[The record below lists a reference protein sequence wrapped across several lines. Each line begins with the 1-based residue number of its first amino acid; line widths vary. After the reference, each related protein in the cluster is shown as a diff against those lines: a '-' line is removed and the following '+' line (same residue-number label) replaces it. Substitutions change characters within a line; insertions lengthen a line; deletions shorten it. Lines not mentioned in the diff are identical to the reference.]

1 MKWLLDI
8 AYIGIGASYRWIL
21 IAVALVGIL
30 VGALFAAGILG
41 GGDDDDETATTG
53 FSTPVPLP
61 TITPGPTPTITPIPT
76 LKPTTAP
83 TATSVP
89 VVVLP
94 TIPAQTQTPPVERSR
109 EIIVPIILAGAANLG
124 SLEFVLAY
132 DPDVV
137 EVTSVETGTLTEES
151 LLESSA
157 GTPGLLWVGIIDAV
171 GISEDGPAAVVTFK
185 VIESSDSDTLLI
197 LQNVV
202 AYDAASYL
210 DIIVEASPGSFS
222 TMDGSITPPSLTF
235 AP

>member
-30 VGALFAAGILG
+30 VGALFAAGVHG
-41 GGDDDDETATTG
+41 GGDDDGEAATTG
-53 FSTPVPLP
+53 FSTPVPLD
-61 TITPGPTPTITPIPT
+61 TRTPGPPPTTTPVPT

-89 VVVLP
+89 IVVLP
-94 TIPAQTQTPPVERSR
+94 TAPAQPTPPPVVRSR
-109 EIIVPIILAGAANLG
+109 EIIVPINLVGAANLG

-132 DPDVV
+132 DPDMV
-137 EVTSVETGTLTEES
+137 EVTTVETGTLTEES

-171 GISEDGPAAVVTFK
+171 GIGEDGAAAIVTFR
-185 VIESSDSDTLLI
+185 VINSSDSDSPLI

-202 AYDAASYL
+202 AFDAVSYL
-210 DIIVEASPGSFS
+210 DIIVEASSGSLS
-222 TMDGSITPPSLTF
+222 TRDGSVTPPSLTF

>member
-8 AYIGIGASYRWIL
+8 AYIGISASYRWIL

-30 VGALFAAGILG
+30 VGALFAAGVLG
-41 GGDDDDETATTG
+41 GSDDDDETTTTG
-53 FSTPVPLP
+53 FSTPLPLP

-76 LKPTTAP
+76 LKPTIAP
-83 TATSVP
+83 TVTSVP

-94 TIPAQTQTPPVERSR
+94 TTPAQTPTPPVLRSK
-109 EIIVPIILAGAANLG
+109 EIIVPVNLAGAVNLG

-132 DPDVV
+132 DPDVL
-137 EVTSVETGTLTEES
+137 EVTTVETGNLTEES

-171 GISEDGPAAVVTFK
+171 GISEDGLAAVVTFR
-185 VIESSDSDTLLI
+185 VIESSDSDSSLI

-202 AYDAASYL
+202 AYNAASYL
-210 DIIVEASPGSFS
+210 DIIVEASPGSLS
-222 TMDGSITPPSLTF
+222 TIDGSVTPPSLTF

>member
-1 MKWLLDI
+1 MC
-8 AYIGIGASYRWIL
+8 G
-21 IAVALVGIL
+21 
-30 VGALFAAGILG
+30 
-41 GGDDDDETATTG
+41 
-53 FSTPVPLP
+53 
-61 TITPGPTPTITPIPT
+61 
-76 LKPTTAP
+76 
-83 TATSVP
+83 VP
-89 VVVLP
+89 VHAAEGYLLTLIRKGFRVAVCEQMESPAEAKKRGYKSVVK
-94 TIPAQTQTPPVERSR
+94 R
-109 EIIVPIILAGAANLG
+109 
-124 SLEFVLAY
+124 
-132 DPDVV
+132 DVV
-137 EVTSVETGTLTEES
+137 RLVTPGTLTEES

>member
-8 AYIGIGASYRWIL
+8 AYIGISASYRWIL

-30 VGALFAAGILG
+30 VGALFAAGVLG
-41 GGDDDDETATTG
+41 GSDDDDETATTG
-53 FSTPVPLP
+53 FSTPVPRP
-61 TITPGPTPTITPIPT
+61 TITPGPTSTITPIPT
-76 LKPTTAP
+76 LKPTIAP

-94 TIPAQTQTPPVERSR
+94 TTPTQTPTPPVLRSK
-109 EIIVPIILAGAANLG
+109 EITVPVNLAGAVNLG

-132 DPDVV
+132 DPDVL
-137 EVTSVETGTLTEES
+137 EVTTVETGNLTEES

-171 GISEDGPAAVVTFK
+171 GISEDGLAAVVTFR
-185 VIESSDSDTLLI
+185 VIESSDSDSSLI

-210 DIIVEASPGSFS
+210 DIIVEASPGSLS
-222 TMDGSITPPSLTF
+222 TMDGSVTPPSLTF

>member
-8 AYIGIGASYRWIL
+8 AYIGIRASYRWIL

-41 GGDDDDETATTG
+41 GSDDDDETATTG

-61 TITPGPTPTITPIPT
+61 TITPGPTPTITPIPS
-76 LKPTTAP
+76 LKPTIAP

-94 TIPAQTQTPPVERSR
+94 TTPTQTPTPPMLRSK
-109 EIIVPIILAGAANLG
+109 EIIVPVNLAGAVNLG

-132 DPDVV
+132 DSNVL
-137 EVTSVETGTLTEES
+137 EVTTVETGNLTKES

-171 GISEDGPAAVVTFK
+171 GISEDGLAAVVTFR
-185 VIESSDSDTLLI
+185 VIESSDSDSSLI

-210 DIIVEASPGSFS
+210 DIIVEASPGSLS
-222 TMDGSITPPSLTF
+222 TIDGSVTPPSLTF